1 MSYNNETAM
10 VEHKPF
16 ILPEMATGEFS
27 DDDLQD
33 DLDGVQL
40 SFTRVKIPSGGA
52 VFFEI
57 PGDNP
62 DDPVP
67 TKEIEGIILY
77 SHLNYAYWPDGSEY
91 DDNIPPLCTSF
102 DGKVGCGEPGGA
114 CDMCMFNK
122 YGTATDGKGNPSKG
136 KACKNMRNLYILRS
150 GEIMPIMLSLSPTSL
165 KPYNDFASACFLS
178 KNRPTYT
185 GIVKI
190 SLRKVEGAN
199 AYSVAVF
206 KKVRNFEGEELAKVT
221 AYAKNFRVQIKAFLQ
236 TRTNEAMNAKDV
248 EASYDDLPYEYSD
261 SGEHFVISSNDSING
276 DTDDI
281 PL

>member
-1 MSYNNETAM
+1 
-10 VEHKPF
+10 
-16 ILPEMATGEFS
+16 
-27 DDDLQD
+27 
-33 DLDGVQL
+33 
-40 SFTRVKIPSGGA
+40 
-52 VFFEI
+52 
-57 PGDNP
+57 
-62 DDPVP
+62 
-67 TKEIEGIILY
+67 
-77 SHLNYAYWPDGSEY
+77 
-91 DDNIPPLCTSF
+91 
-102 DGKVGCGEPGGA
+102 
-114 CDMCMFNK
+114 MFNK

-221 AYAKNFRVQIKAFLQ
+221 AYAKNFRAQIKAFLQ

-248 EASYDDLPYEYSD
+248 EASYDDLPYEYRD